1 MSSRYNVYMSILAR
15 LLGLEPSPVL
25 VTESRDVT
33 DLIPGRTESTTI
45 TEDSLLH
52 TINVYRAVHI
62 ISQAVSQLTLD
73 VMRGEE
79 VLPRP
84 SLLRRPDIRL
94 NSLSSFLKLT
104 ATSLALTGNAY
115 WTVKRNA
122 RNEAFNITVMNPHQ
136 CVLRPDGRLQVAG
149 QEQWLNPSEFQ
160 HLGLLRIPGLLEAL
174 GPIQAARM
182 ELTGTVMVTRYG
194 SEFFDTGDIPSG
206 VLKTDQVL
214 SKSQA
219 NDYKV
224 IWQERKT
231 HEVAV
236 LGQGLDYKP
245 ILLSPKDAQFL
256 ETRQFDTTAIARLFG
271 IPAHMFMAS
280 VEGSSLTYF
289 NMEQADLSFVRW
301 TLMDYLREMEEAF
314 SAVLPSTQ
322 TARFNLDALIRPDT
336 KTRYES
342 HKLGIEAG
350 WLTKDEVR
358 KIEGLPPLAGSL
370 SDSGPDPEQ
379 DN

>member
-1 MSSRYNVYMSILAR
+1 MSILAR

-25 VTESRDVT
+25 VTENRAVT

-52 TINVYRAVHI
+52 TINVYRAVQI
-62 ISQAVSQLTLD
+62 ISQAASQLTLD
-73 VMRGEE
+73 VHRGSET
-79 VLPRP
+79 LPRP
-84 SLLRRPDIRL
+84 SILRRPDIRL

-104 ATSLALTGNAY
+104 VASLALNGNAY
-115 WTVKRNA
+115 WVVKRNA
-122 RNEAFNITVMNPHQ
+122 RNEVSNITVMNPSQ

-160 HLGLLRIPGLLEAL
+160 HLGLLRIPGSLEAL

-182 ELTGTVMVTRYG
+182 ELTGTVMTTRYG

-206 VLKTDQVL
+206 ILKTDQVL
-214 SKSQA
+214 SKAQA
-219 NDYKV
+219 QEYKTV
-224 IWQERKT
+224 WQERKVQ
-231 HEVAV
+231 EVAV

-271 IPAHMFMAS
+271 IPAHMFMAQ
-280 VEGSSLTYF
+280 VEGSSLTYA
-289 NMEQADLSFVRW
+289 NMAQADLSFVRW
-301 TLMDYLREMEEAF
+301 TLMDYLREIEEAF

-350 WLTKDEVR
+350 WLTKEEVR
-358 KIEGLPPLAGSL
+358 EIEGLPTLAGSL
-370 SDSGPDPEQ
+370 SDPGPDPEQ